1 MNILLNI
8 LIVTITFFFME
19 FVAWFTHKYVMHG
32 FMWFL
37 HRDHHEPHDSFL
49 EKNDWFAFMFA
60 IPSALLWYLCVAHD
74 NDFMFYIG
82 IGIAIYGVAY
92 FLVHDVIVHK
102 RVKILRNWNN
112 PYVRAIRRA
121 HKIHHKKLAKEGA
134 ESFGFVIV
142 PKKYWEK
149 KTSSLL

>member
-1 MNILLNI
+1 MSILLNI
-8 LIVTITFFFME
+8 LIVVATFFFME

-37 HRDHHEPHDSFL
+37 HRDHHEPHDGFF

-60 IPSALLWYLCVAHD
+60 IPSALLWYLGVSRD
-74 NDFMFYIG
+74 SDLMLSIG
-82 IGIAIYGVAY
+82 IGIAVYGVAY
-92 FLVHDVIVHK
+92 FLVHDVIVHQ

-121 HKIHHKKLAKEGA
+121 HKIHHKKLVKDGA

-142 PKKYWEK
+142 PGKYWEK
-149 KTSSLL
+149 KSKSLL

>member
-1 MNILLNI
+1 
-8 LIVTITFFFME
+8 
-19 FVAWFTHKYVMHG
+19 MHG

-37 HRDHHEPHDSFL
+37 HRDHHVPHDSFL

-60 IPSALLWYLCVAHD
+60 IPSALLWYLGIAHD
-74 NDFMFYIG
+74 SEILLSLG
-82 IGIAIYGVAY
+82 IGISSYGVAY
-92 FLVHDVIVHK
+92 FLVHDVIVHQ

-112 PYVRAIRRA
+112 SYVRAIRRA
-121 HKIHHKKLAKEGA
+121 HKIHHKKLVKEGA

-149 KTSSLL
+149 KTNSLL